1 MQPHWGVGVSIH
13 THISGRHAD
22 TYFESRVA
30 SHILTQGVA
39 CATYFVHQPFSP
51 TVYFLEARALQKE
64 PSFIMKKSTDN
75 NCWRGVEKRQ
85 PSHTDSGN
93 VNWFS
98 HGGEWLR
105 RFLKKPEV
113 ELPWDPAVP
122 LLGIY
127 LEKMKTL
134 I

>member
-1 MQPHWGVGVSIH
+1 MLH
-13 THISGRHAD
+13 T
-22 TYFESRVA
+22 
-30 SHILTQGVA
+30 
-39 CATYFVHQPFSP
+39 FVHQPFSP

-64 PSFIMKKSTDN
+64 PSFIIKSLQIITAGEV
-75 NCWRGVEKRQ
+75 WRKGNPPILTVGMRTGSATVEN
-85 PSHTDSGN
+85 GY
-93 VNWFS
+93 
-98 HGGEWLR
+98 GGEWLR
-105 RFLKKPEV
+105 RFLKKPKV